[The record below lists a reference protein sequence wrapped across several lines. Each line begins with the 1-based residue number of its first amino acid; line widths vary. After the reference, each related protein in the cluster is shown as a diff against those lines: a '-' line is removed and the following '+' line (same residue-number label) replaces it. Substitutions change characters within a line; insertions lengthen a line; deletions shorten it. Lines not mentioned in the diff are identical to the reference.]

1 MAELRTVRNHYI
13 WFLLEGT
20 PPINLTLVNT
30 STSSEGGFFRKG
42 FRINRTGTYKYTLLA
57 ENDGGNDS
65 KTVEVTVLGKVSML
79 LNFIQCSKQ
88 TVVLNF
94 VLILSVD
101 DSVHSGKN
109 ECKKF

>member
-1 MAELRTVRNHYI
+1 MKAFQL
-13 WFLLEGT
+13 
-20 PPINLTLVNT
+20 
-30 STSSEGGFFRKG
+30 
-42 FRINRTGTYKYTLLA
+42 NRTGTYKYTLLA
-57 ENDGGNDS
+57 ENNEGNDS
-65 KTVEVTVLGKVSML
+65 NTVEVTVLGKISML

-109 ECKKF
+109 SFSLLFLVSPLF